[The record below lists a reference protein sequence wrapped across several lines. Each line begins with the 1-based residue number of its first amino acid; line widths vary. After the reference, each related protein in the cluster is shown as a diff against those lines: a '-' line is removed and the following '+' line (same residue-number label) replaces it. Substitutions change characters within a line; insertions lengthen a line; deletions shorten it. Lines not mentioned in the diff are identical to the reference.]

1 MIPQAE
7 VFRLAHRFGV
17 GERVIEKDYVL
28 SWVLV
33 VIAESNLK
41 DHVAF
46 KGGTALKKVYFPEY
60 RFSEDLDFTLPRDL
74 AHDELVGFLTGLLPS
89 LLGRVNLRVDLTRAD
104 LRAHDSTDVEVAY
117 VGPLQATARPRR
129 LKMDFTRGELL
140 VNAPTEA
147 ELKAPEYDDYPK
159 GITLPTY
166 GISEIV
172 AEKLCALADHRRTEP
187 RDLYDVWWL
196 FERGVTDRVLV
207 THDFLRKAEHK
218 GHDPARL
225 YHVLG
230 EKDSRFESLWET
242 RLSQQVPQLPD
253 FEEVMRTVR
262 RHVRQLQLG

>member
-1 MIPQAE
+1 MIPPRD
-7 VFRLAHRFGV
+7 VFSLAQKEGV
-17 GERVIEKDYVL
+17 GERIIEKDYVL
-28 SWVLV
+28 SWVLIA
-33 VIAESNLK
+33 IAESDLR

-46 KGGTALKKVYFPEY
+46 KGGTALKKVYFPDY
-60 RFSEDLDFTLPRDL
+60 RFSEDLDFTLVRNL
-74 AHDELVGFLTGLLPS
+74 NHDELLGLVQQSLPS
-89 LLGRVNLRVDLTRAD
+89 LLKRENLRVEVGKAD
-104 LRAHDSTDVEVAY
+104 LSRHESSRVELAY
-117 VGPLQATARPRR
+117 VGPLQARMGSRELR
-129 LKMDFTRGELL
+129 MDFTRNELL
-140 VNAPTEA
+140 VNEPRRA
-147 ELKAPEYDDYPK
+147 ELKAPYTDYPQAVR
-159 GITLPTY
+159 LPAYT
-166 GISEIV
+166 INEIF
-172 AEKLCALADHRRTEP
+172 AEKLCALMGRTEP

>member
-7 VFRLAHRFGV
+7 VFRLAHRYGV

-33 VIAESNLK
+33 AIAESDLRG
-41 DHVAF
+41 HVAF
-46 KGGTALKKVYFPEY
+46 KGGTALKRVYFPDY
-60 RFSEDLDFTLPRDL
+60 RFSEDLDFTLPSDL
-74 AHDELVGFLTGLLPS
+74 PHDQLVGLLGALLPS
-89 LLGRVNLRVDLTRAD
+89 LLRRVNLGVDLARTH
-104 LRAHDSTDVEVAY
+104 LTPHESTDVEVAY

-129 LKMDFTRGELL
+129 LKIDFTRGELL
-140 VNAPTEA
+140 VNSPIAA
-147 ELKAPEYDDYPK
+147 DLKAPYTDYPK
-159 GITLPTY
+159 GVRLPTY
-166 GISEIV
+166 TINEIF
-172 AEKLCALADHRRTEP
+172 AEKLCALMGRTEP

-196 FERGVTDRVLV
+196 LEMAAIDRVLV

-230 EKDSRFESLWET
+230 EKDSRFERLWET

>member
-7 VFRLAHRFGV
+7 VSRLAHQLGV
-17 GERVIEKDYVL
+17 GERIIEKDYVL

-33 VIAESNLK
+33 VIAESDLR

-60 RFSEDLDFTLPRDL
+60 RFSEDLDFTLPGDL
-74 AHDELVGFLTGLLPS
+74 PHDDLLGLLEACLPA
-89 LLGRVNLRVDLTRAD
+89 LLGRVNLRVELGATDLSAF
-104 LRAHDSTDVEVAY
+104 DSTTVQASY
-117 VGPLQATARPRR
+117 VGPLQSRMGSRR

-140 VNAPTEA
+140 VNPPMRG
-147 ELKAPEYDDYPK
+147 ELKAHYSDYPK
-159 GITLPTY
+159 SVRLPAYTVN
-166 GISEIV
+166 EIL
-172 AEKLCALADHRRTEP
+172 AEKLCALMGRTEP

-196 FERGVTDRVLV
+196 LEMGGVDPALL

-218 GHDPARL
+218 GHDPTRL

-253 FEEVMRTVR
+253 FEEVMRAVR